1 VDLDVI
7 IEGGIVHDGTG
18 GTATRADV
26 GVRGDRV
33 EAIGDLRAAGAG
45 FRLDARGLVVA
56 PGFID
61 THTHSDLV
69 WGLGDEHRDV
79 AAGTVRQGVTTEIAG
94 NCGFSCF
101 PCLPDRRAALD
112 RHVGTVLG
120 GGGGAAFPDLAA
132 YAGAA
137 SGGRL
142 FANLASLIGH
152 GSLRA
157 GVLGFENR
165 PPRDDEMTAMR
176 SLLEAAFEQGA
187 LGFST
192 GLVYLPGVYA
202 RTEELVGLAGAVAAY
217 GRPYISHIR
226 GEGDSVAGS
235 VREAIRIGREA
246 GLPTHISH
254 HKVAGRRNWGR
265 TEETLGMIAAA
276 RAEGTDVSVDV
287 YPYTAGSTLLQAVL
301 PPWAQEGGVDAILER
316 LRDGQARDRIGR
328 DLVEG
333 LPGWDSHVDAAGWAG
348 IVISA
353 CPGRPELE
361 GRSVPEMASDLGPPE
376 VDAVL
381 DLLLEQR
388 CRVLMIVHSMHEADV
403 SRVLASEMA
412 MIGSDGIPVPG
423 KPHPRW
429 AGTFARVLGRYSRER
444 RLFDLAAAIHKMT
457 GMPADRFGLRGRGVV
472 ARGAFADLVV
482 LDPDAVIDRATYDDP
497 LLPPLGVR
505 DVLVNGVLAVRDGE
519 LTDARAGRFL
529 RA

>member
-1 VDLDVI
+1 MLTVELDVV
-7 IEGGIVHDGTG
+7 IEGGTVHDGTG
-18 GTATRADV
+18 RPGTRADV
-26 GVRGDRV
+26 GVHGDRV
-33 EAIGDLRAAGAG
+33 EAVGDLRAATAG
-45 FRLDARGLVVA
+45 LRLDAGGLVVA

-69 WGLGDEHRDV
+69 WRLGDEHLDL

-101 PCLPDRRAALD
+101 PCTPERRAALD
-112 RHVGTVLG
+112 RHVGAVLG
-120 GGGGAAFPDLAA
+120 GGAYPDLAA

-142 FANLASLIGH
+142 LANLASLVGH

-165 PPRDDEMTAMR
+165 PPRDDELRTMR

-202 RTEELVGLAGAVAAY
+202 GTDELIDLAGTVATY

-226 GEGDSVAGS
+226 GEGDSVAAS

-246 GLPTHISH
+246 GLPTHVSH

-301 PPWAQEGGVDAILER
+301 PPWAQEGGIDAILDR
-316 LRDGQARDRIGR
+316 LRDGQARDRIRR
-328 DLVEG
+328 DLADG
-333 LPGWDSHVDAAGWAG
+333 LPGWDSHVDAAGWDG

-361 GRSVPEMASDLGPPE
+361 GRAVPEVASELARAPA
-376 VDAVL
+376 DAVF

-403 SRVLASEMA
+403 GRVLGSEMA

-423 KPHPRW
+423 RPHPRW
-429 AGTFARVLGRYSRER
+429 AGTFSRVLGRYARQR
-444 RLFDLAAAIHKMT
+444 GLFDLATAIHKMT
-457 GMPADRFGLRGRGVV
+457 GMPADRFGLRGRGVI
-472 ARGAFADLVV
+472 AQGAFADLVV
-482 LDPDAVIDRATYDDP
+482 LDPDVVVDRATYDDP

-505 DVLVNGVLAVRDGE
+505 DVLVNGVPAVRDGE
-519 LTDARAGRFL
+519 LTGARAGRFL